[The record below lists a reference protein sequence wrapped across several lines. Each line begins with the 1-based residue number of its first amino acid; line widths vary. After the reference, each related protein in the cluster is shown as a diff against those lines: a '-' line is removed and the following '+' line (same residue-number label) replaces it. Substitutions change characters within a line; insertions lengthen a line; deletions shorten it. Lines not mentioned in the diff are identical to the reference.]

1 MPFNKLK
8 KYPEL
13 LDLNGLDEKARKA
26 SLKGIFDRDIT
37 DNENFC
43 FRGKRIY
50 PIKTDGELDLDREL
64 SHLTTEIVEGS
75 ENHRAYDRY
84 RSERLHWIRPH
95 VEEKITDSD
104 IVVFSVNERD
114 QKKRENVVRTYIW
127 NRTRKY
133 VVVLEPQ
140 VRNGNAYYLLT
151 AYYLNKDFGEKQ
163 MKKRL
168 KRKLDVV
175 L

>member
-64 SHLTTEIVEGS
+64 IHLTTEIVEGS
-75 ENHRAYDRY
+75 ENHRAYDRF